1 MNFLLKPVFLALLF
15 AILSILG
22 CAHSYYYTPEV
33 AGDGAM
39 SSKGGV
45 VYSIPA
51 SGTPHY
57 KMKVAYLG
65 IADESVSS
73 HFHKKEKTLR
83 VRMYLLKK
91 SDSKNAGFID
101 PKDEVLVLDSGGLK
115 IHPAAV
121 FARSTKRPLIEL
133 AQRQKQTAD
142 FLFALP
148 EENKGTLE
156 IQHFSFQWIIHYNAK
171 NSETQTTR
179 FDRQDSRPQGGAEMF
194 PDDGLYPFYE
204 SPLLSPDPDWMMDD
218 WDFWGY

>member
-1 MNFLLKPVFLALLF
+1 MRFLLKYSFFATFLGVF
-15 AILSILG
+15 G
-22 CAHSYYYTPEV
+22 CAHSYYYIPEV

-39 SSKGGV
+39 SSRGGV

-51 SGTPHY
+51 TVNPHY

-65 IADESVSS
+65 IADESVSK

-91 SDSKNAGFID
+91 SDSKDAGFID
-101 PKDEVLVLDSGGLK
+101 PKDEVLVLDSGDLK
-115 IHPAAV
+115 IHPVAV
-121 FARSTKRPLIEL
+121 FARSKKRPIVEL
-133 AQRQKQTAD
+133 AQRRKQTVD
-142 FLFALP
+142 FFFPLP
-148 EENKGTLE
+148 EGNKGTLE
-156 IQHFSFQWIIHYNAK
+156 IQHFSFQWTVHYDAK

-194 PDDGLYPFYE
+194 PEDGLYPFYE

-218 WDFWGY
+218 WDFWGF